1 MPWNLPNF
9 ITLLRVGMVPV
20 FLFFLLQENI
30 PYHEVIAL
38 VIFALASIT
47 DGIDGWLARSRKQVT
62 DFGKFADPVADKLL
76 IMAAL
81 IAFVGLGEI
90 WNVWV
95 WIIIAREFLVMG
107 LRIMAITQNY
117 VISASILGKL
127 KTLSHIGLVIVLLG
141 NHYWE
146 WGSLG
151 YNFKLGF
158 ISLAVALTLLSGLEY
173 FYKGRSLFRAVS

>member
-9 ITLLRVGMVPV
+9 ITLLRVGMVPI
-20 FLFFLLQENI
+20 FLFFLLQESI
-30 PYHEVIAL
+30 PNHELIAL
-38 VIFALASIT
+38 IVFALAAIT
-47 DGIDGWLARSRKQVT
+47 DGLDGWLARRRKQVT
-62 DFGKFADPVADKLL
+62 DFGKFADPIADKLL

-95 WIIIAREFLVMG
+95 WLIIAREFLVMG
-107 LRIMAITQNY
+107 LRILAIAEDL

-127 KTLSHIGLVIVLLG
+127 KTISHIALVIVLLG
-141 NHYWE
+141 NRYWE

-151 YNFKLGF
+151 NGAKFGF
-158 ISLAVALTLLSGLEY
+158 ISLAVALTLLSGFEY
-173 FYKGRSLFRAVS
+173 FYKSRSLFKATS